1 VEKKLTLA
9 SLQGKHKKSI
19 FLVRYK
25 LITEGKPMQN
35 VFCAT
40 GTIRWE
46 RTHASAIPKMQ
57 RKPVTKF
64 TFLSYCVSEK
74 FMIAEG

>member
-9 SLQGKHKKSI
+9 SLQGKHKKGI

-25 LITEGKPMQN
+25 LIVEGKPMQN

-40 GTIRWE
+40 GT
-46 RTHASAIPKMQ
+46 S
-57 RKPVTKF
+57 
-64 TFLSYCVSEK
+64 
-74 FMIAEG
+74 